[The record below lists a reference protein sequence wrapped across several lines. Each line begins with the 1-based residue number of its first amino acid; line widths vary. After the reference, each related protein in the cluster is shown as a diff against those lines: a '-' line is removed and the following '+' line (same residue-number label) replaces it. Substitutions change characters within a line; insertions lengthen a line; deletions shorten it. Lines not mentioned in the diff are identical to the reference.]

1 MWQNLSVCTLWMA
14 LILNEDKTVLGRIDD
29 PRLNKVFHRYHF
41 LFYVESVFIQVARA
55 GRFGTKGLAISFVSD
70 EEDAKVLND
79 VQDRFEVNVSEL
91 PGEIDVSTYIEG
103 YEPQR

>member
-1 MWQNLSVCTLWMA
+1 M
-14 LILNEDKTVLGRIDD
+14 
-29 PRLNKVFHRYHF
+29 
-41 LFYVESVFIQVARA
+41 
-55 GRFGTKGLAISFVSD
+55 AISFVSD